1 MVFAQARKVTIE
13 LLNTL
18 LVCLDTFSLQSI
30 IQLLMFEVS
39 AYSSNNDM
47 IEVKNRSHRKLNWR
61 RVSFD
66 C

>member
-1 MVFAQARKVTIE
+1 MVFAQAREVTIE
-13 LLNTL
+13 LLDTL

-30 IQLLMFEVS
+30 IQLSMFEVS
-39 AYSSNNDM
+39 AYSSNSDI
-47 IEVKNRSHRKLNWR
+47 IEVKNRSHKKLNWR

>member
-1 MVFAQARKVTIE
+1 VVFAQTRKVTIE

-18 LVCLDTFSLQSI
+18 LVSLDTFSLQSI

-39 AYSSNNDM
+39 AYSSINDM
-47 IEVKNRSHRKLNWR
+47 IEVKNRSHKKLNWT